1 LHEKD
6 TFLFAILSNGE
17 ILVFN
22 VMDVRQSG
30 VHFVFN
36 PYVDSPITQV
46 TFGGG
51 DRFMFLLTADNRC
64 YVYSIGDMYS
74 LPNKPVYVYNNLVWK
89 SRVAGEK
96 SLSRKS
102 PSIIKI
108 FVDGTSGYLWI
119 ICTDNSIRKIDLRE
133 SVYTCYL
140 QFDRI
145 IRSCHGNF
153 DHITDNNIVQKITY
167 WCPQNNMNLFTYS
180 LALSL
185 YVLQTLNCFLN
196 TQL

>member
-6 TFLFAILSNGE
+6 TFLFAVLSNGE

-22 VMDVRQSG
+22 VMDVRQCG

-36 PYVDSPITQV
+36 PHVDSPITQV

-96 SLSRKS
+96 SLSRKP

-119 ICTDNSIRKIDLRE
+119 ICTDNSIKKIDLRE

-153 DHITDNNIVQKITY
+153 DHINDNNIVQKITY
-167 WCPQNNMNLFTYS
+167 WCPKNNMNLFTYS
-180 LALSL
+180 LAMSL
-185 YVLQTLNCFLN
+185 YLLQKLNCFLDK
-196 TQL
+196 QL